1 MVKKEKSDVKI
12 GIRILEIVLFMYV
25 FFPFRIKIMANV
37 QAYLLYTLELI
48 LVVLFGAELWYNN
61 LKKKWL
67 YPLFL
72 FFLIFL
78 VLMAMTFILPII
90 KDTMDFSYFK
100 YHFDVLKKMVV
111 IFGLAYLCTDMHA
124 FLKIFVC
131 ATTIYVLIT
140 TVMLI
145 PSLHSLYSNLVVQGS
160 SLNYEH
166 LQTARFYTRI
176 GLQGFS
182 GYTWTFRCTLSVGI
196 CCCGYIMKDFNFSNF
211 EVVFMGIV
219 NLVGTF
225 FYGRTGT
232 IIACL
237 CIFLTAVYQF
247 FILRKGY
254 LVVALL
260 SIVLIMVFLF
270 LFNLDYIQKN
280 ASLAW
285 MFEGFLNVV
294 QSGKFTTGSSSY
306 IVNRMFVPMSTDT
319 FFFGDARYTE
329 ASGLFYRGTDL
340 GVMRPLLFWGV
351 VGQIAY
357 YMMPLTLLISIK
369 RHLDRK
375 HNIFFVTIMLCI
387 FLGFELKGEINFEYC
402 IMLLGMYF
410 TIMKGFFTERV
421 YIKVNRSKKLRM

>member
-1 MVKKEKSDVKI
+1 
-12 GIRILEIVLFMYV
+12 
-25 FFPFRIKIMANV
+25 
-37 QAYLLYTLELI
+37 
-48 LVVLFGAELWYNN
+48 
-61 LKKKWL
+61 
-67 YPLFL
+67 
-72 FFLIFL
+72 
-78 VLMAMTFILPII
+78 
-90 KDTMDFSYFK
+90 
-100 YHFDVLKKMVV
+100 
-111 IFGLAYLCTDMHA
+111 
-124 FLKIFVC
+124 
-131 ATTIYVLIT
+131 
-140 TVMLI
+140 
-145 PSLHSLYSNLVVQGS
+145 
-160 SLNYEH
+160 
-166 LQTARFYTRI
+166 
-176 GLQGFS
+176 
-182 GYTWTFRCTLSVGI
+182 
-196 CCCGYIMKDFNFSNF
+196 
-211 EVVFMGIV
+211 
-219 NLVGTF
+219 
-225 FYGRTGT
+225 
-232 IIACL
+232 
-237 CIFLTAVYQF
+237 
-247 FILRKGY
+247 
-254 LVVALL
+254 
-260 SIVLIMVFLF
+260 
-270 LFNLDYIQKN
+270 
-280 ASLAW
+280 